1 MAIGSPFTI
10 REIILKIEKELD
22 DINKS
27 SMLIKLFKSGKI
39 IKLTEQKRELEAQL
53 EEIYKH

>member
-1 MAIGSPFTI
+1 MTIGSPFTI

-27 SMLIKLFKSGKI
+27 SMLIKLLKSGTI

>member
-1 MAIGSPFTI
+1 MAIGNPFTI

-27 SMLIKLFKSGKI
+27 SMLIKLFKSRTI